1 MKNHLKVLE
10 YVGLPGAGK
19 TTIVKTKHAGCFTV
33 DVFFIEKTNVE
44 ILRVILKIV
53 LFIKAF
59 IFLLNPS
66 LRVLQAGFYDRVR
79 LIYIFNAILL
89 LFTLRSARKDI
100 VLDQSLVQLIL
111 CNRVINRGSS
121 SPKFEKE
128 LKHTISLFEYTVRTL
143 HIDLDTFV
151 IRSSTRNS
159 QTKTQI
165 KTCPENYHLFN
176 EQLCV
181 IVDEM
186 SEIVKFENF

>member
-1 MKNHLKVLE
+1 MTNHIKVLE

-19 TTIVKTKHAGCFTV
+19 TTIVKTTHTGCYKV
-33 DVFFIEKTNVE
+33 DVFFVAKTNSA

-53 LFIKAF
+53 LFLKAF
-59 IFLLNPS
+59 IFLSKPS
-66 LRVLQAGFYDRVR
+66 LRVLLTGIHERVR

-89 LFTLRSARKDI
+89 QYTLRSARKDI

-111 CNRVINRGSS
+111 CNRVINLGSP
-121 SPKFEKE
+121 SPQFEKE

-151 IRSSTRNS
+151 IRSSSRNS

-165 KTCPENYHLFN
+165 KACSENYHLFN
-176 EQLCV
+176 EQLSV
-181 IVDEM
+181 IIDEM
-186 SEIVKFENF
+186 SEIVRFENF